1 MSDYRDRVAEC
12 LAEAGDAARLKALAH
27 LADAAAHE
35 FNNLRAAI
43 EGTLD
48 LLTADPAGTL
58 TERRLV
64 RLRNASARASAI
76 AEGMAGLAR
85 LRGRCDA
92 ALDVARWSLA
102 ARPWLTERLGQAI
115 ALRLAVPE
123 TPVLSAV
130 HPDSLRVVVR
140 ALVSNAVAAMGNAGS
155 LTLTIAPESGRGT
168 FSLSIAD
175 EGAGMPAA
183 VAARACE
190 PFFTTRPPAAGL
202 GLTLAEL
209 FAKENG
215 GSLELSSAPGRG
227 TIVSLHMPEWGGP

>member
-1 MSDYRDRVAEC
+1 MSDYRDCVTEC
-12 LAEAGDAARLKALAH
+12 LAQAGEAARLEALAR

-35 FNNLRAAI
+35 FNNLRSTI

-48 LLTADPAGTL
+48 LITADPTAAL
-58 TERRLV
+58 TERRLT

-92 ALDVARWSLA
+92 ALDVGRWALA

-115 ALRLAVPE
+115 ALTLDVPRE
-123 TPVLSAV
+123 PILSAV

-140 ALVSNAVAAMGNAGS
+140 ALASNAVAAMGNAGS
-155 LTLTIAPESGRGT
+155 LTLAIARDGEHGM

-175 EGAGMPAA
+175 AGAGMSAP
-183 VAARACE
+183 VVARACE

-202 GLTLAEL
+202 GLTLTEL
-209 FAKENG
+209 FVKENG
-215 GSLELSSAPGRG
+215 GSLELSSNPGRG
-227 TIVSLHMPEWGGP
+227 TTVSLHLPEWSGA